1 MYLDRYQISGIFS
14 MTDHFVS
21 IRVAKLRQAA
31 IDASHNDGIDIRDS
45 FPSKTALPETT
56 YAILDKISEDLRAE
70 VIVARVVIACQKPD
84 EPVEFVPALL
94 LEGSEEEKQKYENQT
109 THRLAIRTGKIKK
122 KNND

>member
-1 MYLDRYQISGIFS
+1 M
-14 MTDHFVS
+14 
-21 IRVAKLRQAA
+21 AKLRQAA
-31 IDASHNDGIDIRDS
+31 IDASHNGGIDIRDS
-45 FPSKTALPETT
+45 FPSNTALPETT

-109 THRLAIRTGKIKK
+109 THRLAIRTGKIKI